1 MIRRL
6 AHAGATVSVVVTV
19 TVILFVIA
27 NLLVQAAYEAAIRTD
42 LIETNPFLRKYGDAV
57 QKAHPDMDRAALNAL
72 LRETW
77 GHPAVY
83 DPVVQFKEPA
93 REGAYVNVDA
103 AGFRRGLRQAIWPP
117 QDDRPSV
124 FFFGGSTTFGYN
136 VRDEETLASHFQ
148 DLSEAA
154 FSREV
159 QVYNFGRGNYA
170 SSAEMLL
177 FLRLLFEGHRPEL
190 AVFVDGLN
198 DFQHGGSRDLL
209 QTNDLRRLYDNYDSN
224 DIADQLSRI
233 VAALPIM
240 KAINWLMTTL
250 GLHHP
255 DTGVP
260 APASDSRPAESEV
273 GRSSADVT
281 LELYGQNRRIVRALS
296 EEFGVKTA
304 FVWQPIPFYR
314 DDLAYHPFRDTVP
327 IWRSPGH
334 VPGYRKVEALH
345 EAQGMGDDFVWCAGI
360 QDGVKEQLYTDSVHY
375 TNLMNRRVAQ
385 CILDGLP
392 DGIKQTLRAQVPTG

>member
-1 MIRRL
+1 MHSCERRGDIPPSMIRSFSSRSPR
-6 AHAGATVSVVVTV
+6 G
-19 TVILFVIA
+19 
-27 NLLVQAAYEAAIRTD
+27 
-42 LIETNPFLRKYGDAV
+42 
-57 QKAHPDMDRAALNAL
+57 
-72 LRETW
+72 
-77 GHPAVY
+77 
-83 DPVVQFKEPA
+83 
-93 REGAYVNVDA
+93 
-103 AGFRRGLRQAIWPP
+103 RGLCKCRCQDSGADCGRRSGHLKTIGP
-117 QDDRPSV
+117 QF

-177 FLRLLFEGHRPEL
+177 FLRLLFEGHRPEV

-209 QTNDLRRLYDNYDSN
+209 QSNDLRRLYDNYDSN
-224 DIADQLSRI
+224 DLADQLPQI

-260 APASDSRPAESEV
+260 APASDSRPAEERSRTIKCGCDV
-273 GRSSADVT
+273 GALWAEPPNSPGAFQRNSALKLPSSGNPFHSISTTWPIIRFAILYRSGV
-281 LELYGQNRRIVRALS
+281 RRGMYPA
-296 EEFGVKTA
+296 TA
-304 FVWQPIPFYR
+304 KSKHCTRHKAW
-314 DDLAYHPFRDTVP
+314 VP
-327 IWRSPGH
+327 ISYG
-334 VPGYRKVEALH
+334 VPVYR
-345 EAQGMGDDFVWCAGI
+345 
-360 QDGVKEQLYTDSVHY
+360 
-375 TNLMNRRVAQ
+375 
-385 CILDGLP
+385 
-392 DGIKQTLRAQVPTG
+392 TG